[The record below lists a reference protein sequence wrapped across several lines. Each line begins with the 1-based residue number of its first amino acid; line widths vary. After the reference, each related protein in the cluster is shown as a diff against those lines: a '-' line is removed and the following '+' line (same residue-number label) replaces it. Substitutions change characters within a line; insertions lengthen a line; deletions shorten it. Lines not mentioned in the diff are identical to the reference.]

1 MKIYLI
7 RHGVTDANKC
17 KSLQGRTDISLNEQG
32 RELAR
37 ITSEGLKDINFDIIF
52 TSPLKRARE
61 TAEIIRGNR
70 DIPVIDCEDIQ
81 EISFGEY
88 EGLCFGKENYTIP
101 DKDFMFFF
109 EKPECYKPAP
119 GGETFEEVLER
130 TGRFMQ
136 KLIQTE
142 EYQDKTIL
150 LSTHGCALK
159 ALLANV
165 QKLPVAQFWGE
176 GVHKNCAVSLV
187 EVKNGCPV
195 VVEDGK
201 IYY

>member
-1 MKIYLI
+1 
-7 RHGVTDANKC
+7 
-17 KSLQGRTDISLNEQG
+17 
-32 RELAR
+32 
-37 ITSEGLKDINFDIIF
+37 
-52 TSPLKRARE
+52 
-61 TAEIIRGNR
+61 
-70 DIPVIDCEDIQ
+70 
-81 EISFGEY
+81 
-88 EGLCFGKENYTIP
+88 
-101 DKDFMFFF
+101 
-109 EKPECYKPAP
+109 
-119 GGETFEEVLER
+119 
-130 TGRFMQ
+130 MQ

-142 EYQDKTIL
+142 EYQNKTIL

-187 EVKNGCPV
+187 EVIDGCPV

>member
-37 ITSEGLKDINFDIIF
+37 ITAEGLKNIYFDIIF

-61 TAEIIRGNR
+61 TAEIIRGDR

-109 EKPECYKPAP
+109 NKPECYKPAP

-130 TGRFMQ
+130 TGRFL
-136 KLIQTE
+136 KELIE
-142 EYQDKTIL
+142 KEAYKDKTIL

-165 QKLPVAQFWGE
+165 RKLPVAEFWGE

-187 EVKNGCPV
+187 EVKGGCAT

-201 IYY
+201 VFY

>member
-1 MKIYLI
+1 MFFQITYNIIKITI
-7 RHGVTDANKC
+7 IN
-17 KSLQGRTDISLNEQG
+17 IN
-32 RELAR
+32 
-37 ITSEGLKDINFDIIF
+37 IFINFDIIF

-70 DIPVIDCEDIQ
+70 DIPIIDCEDIL

-150 LSTHGCALK
+150 LSVFHKPFELSSIF
-159 ALLANV
+159 
-165 QKLPVAQFWGE
+165 KL
-176 GVHKNCAVSLV
+176 C
-187 EVKNGCPV
+187 C
-195 VVEDGK
+195 
-201 IYY
+201 